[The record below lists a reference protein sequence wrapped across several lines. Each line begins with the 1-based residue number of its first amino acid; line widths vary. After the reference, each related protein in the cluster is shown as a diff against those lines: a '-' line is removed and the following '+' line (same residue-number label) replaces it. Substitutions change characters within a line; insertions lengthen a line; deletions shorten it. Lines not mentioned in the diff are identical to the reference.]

1 MFPSSVS
8 AVVTLVERL
17 PLAVVS
23 ASILAVASVIL
34 VETLPLAV
42 VSASILAVASV
53 IRVEN

>member
-34 VETLPLAV
+34 VEKLQLSV
-42 VSASILAVASV
+42 VS
-53 IRVEN
+53 EC